1 MGKVWAVGEVEVAKP
16 ETYIKRYAVGEGL
29 VLAVHPSGRRLT
41 WERSYTQDGK
51 LRWLT
56 FGVFKPKDDPRYIS
70 EIKARALNEEFKEKR
85 TEGVIIQPTESNL
98 TLGTVIEKY
107 LETIKH
113 PSTKQSYRSCLN
125 SLKDLFN
132 KKWQNIND
140 NLIEKELS
148 ERVEDQS
155 ISLVAAKEC
164 FYAIRRVSRFSLL
177 SRNNIPKITLFPH
190 LKFSDLKFGKLE
202 TVNYPA
208 ITNEIEFKELYKAIK
223 ARWRGTE
230 EISIAAIL
238 VLAHFPKRP
247 SEIINMKW
255 EYIDFENKEI
265 RFPAAYEK
273 VKTWKLDYPM
283 SDWLYDFLKKIP
295 EVYKTNEYVFS
306 VRQGKP
312 ITQQALRFSLK
323 QLSEGKHSPH
333 SFRASFRTI
342 GEYLLKYDIHNM
354 ELTLGH
360 KTKDPNKGAYRR
372 GTERR
377 NMEERREM
385 MNSWSSWL
393 ES

>member
-1 MGKVWAVGEVEVAKP
+1 MGKTWQVKDVEVATP
-16 ETYIKRYAVGEGL
+16 ETYIKRFPVGEGL
-29 VLAVHPSGRRLT
+29 VLAVHPSGKRLT

-51 LRWLT
+51 LKWLT
-56 FGVFKPKDDPRYIS
+56 FGVFKPKDDPKYIS
-70 EIKARALNEEFKEKR
+70 EVKARALNEEFKEKR
-85 TEGVIIQPTESNL
+85 SEGIIIQPTESNL
-98 TLGTVIEKY
+98 TLEAVIEKY
-107 LETIKH
+107 LETVKH
-113 PSTKQSYRSCLN
+113 PSTKQSYKSCLG
-125 SLKDLFN
+125 SIKGLFS
-132 KKWQNIND
+132 KKWSSIND
-140 NLIEKELS
+140 SLIEKELS
-148 ERVEDQS
+148 ERVEEES
-155 ISLVAAKEC
+155 ISLIAAKEC

-208 ITNEIEFKELYKAIK
+208 ITNEVDFKELYRSIK
-223 ARWRGTE
+223 TRWQEKT

-255 EYIDFENKEI
+255 EYIDFENREI

-273 VKTWKLDYPM
+273 VKVWKLDYPM
-283 SDWLYDFLKKIP
+283 SDFLCDFLKKIP
-295 EVYKTNEYVFS
+295 ELYKSNDYVFS

-312 ITQQALRFSLK
+312 ITQQALRLALK
-323 QLSEGKHSPH
+323 QISEGKHSPH

-342 GEYLLKYDIHNM
+342 GEYVLKFDNHDM

-360 KTKDPNKGAYRR
+360 KAKDPNKGAYRR

-377 NMEERREM
+377 NMNERREM